1 MAKNGNSGGW
11 LWVVG
16 LLVVGGAAGG
26 GYWYYKNKGE
36 AAPEFQT
43 AKITRGEI
51 VQAVTATGQ
60 LSPVLNVQVGSQISG
75 IIQKLYADFNSQVKS
90 NQILAQ
96 LDPAT
101 YQANVNSAEAEL
113 ANSQAS
119 LELAQI
125 NARRAE
131 ELLKDKLIPQSE
143 YDQAVATLH
152 QAEAQVK
159 IRNSSVQRAKVDLS
173 RCTIYSPVDGTV
185 ILRSVDV
192 GQTVAASMSAPV
204 LFQVASDLTKMQ
216 IDANV
221 AEADVGGVEVGQEVE
236 FTVDAF
242 PDRTFRGR
250 VTQVRNSPLT
260 VQNVVTYVTVIE
272 VNNADLKLK
281 PGMTANVSIIVQR
294 RENVLRI
301 ANGALRFRPPESAL
315 LPANTNAVAQT
326 NAFTQG
332 TPGTNTQAASGE
344 SGRRRGGG
352 PGGFGGPG
360 GGGGE
365 RGGRGGGG
373 PGGRGSGGGSGGR
386 EVRRAMQTVYVMPG
400 GEVQANAAKVK
411 LKPVR
416 ARLGIT
422 DGIYTEVI
430 EGLEENDVVVTG
442 SNTPTTGGAAAAGT
456 QNPFGGG
463 GQRGPRRF

>member
-1 MAKNGNSGGW
+1 MANNKSSGW
-11 LWVVG
+11 LTWIIVLA
-16 LLVVGGAAGG
+16 LLGGAVAGG
-26 GYWYYKNKGE
+26 VWYYKNKGE
-36 AAPEFQT
+36 ASPEFTT

-51 VQAVTATGQ
+51 TQAVTATGQ

-75 IIQKLYADFNSQVKS
+75 IILKLFADFNSQVKS

-101 YQANVNSAEAEL
+101 YQANVNSAEADLSSSE
-113 ANSQAS
+113 AS

-131 ELLKDKLIPQSE
+131 ALLKDNLIPQSD

-159 IRNSSVQRAKVDLS
+159 IRKFSVDRAKVDLG
-173 RCTIYSPVDGTV
+173 RCTIYAPVDGTV
-185 ILRSVDV
+185 ISRAVDV

-221 AEADVGGVEVGQEVE
+221 AEADVGGVEVGQDVE
-236 FTVDAF
+236 FNVDAF
-242 PDRTFRGR
+242 PDRTFRGK

-294 RENVLRI
+294 RENALRVP
-301 ANGALRFRPPESAL
+301 NGALRFRPPENAL
-315 LPANTNAVAQT
+315 PPAASNLVATTSGASGPPSTATNAL
-326 NAFTQG
+326 
-332 TPGTNTQAASGE
+332 AASGDQ
-344 SGRRRGGG
+344 GRRRGGPGG
-352 PGGFGGPG
+352 PGGPGGSGGFGERGGGGRGGPG
-360 GGGGE
+360 GGRG
-365 RGGRGGGG
+365 GGRGG
-373 PGGRGSGGGSGGR
+373 
-386 EVRRAMQTVYVMPG
+386 ERRAPQTVYLLPG
-400 GEVQANAAKVK
+400 GAAEAKAAANVILKPAKV
-411 LKPVR
+411 
-416 ARLGIT
+416 RLGIT
-422 DGIYTEVI
+422 DGIYSEVI
-430 EGLEENDVVVTG
+430 EGLDENDVVVTG
-442 SNTPTTGGAAAAGT
+442 SSMPSNPTAAGA

-463 GQRGPRRF
+463 RRRF